1 MSTHPN
7 VMLQCVLTVNDGT
20 RKTQRALEDAFPG
33 KYPDEG
39 GVKIGEREYHLTV
52 MESDYDEDWQIS
64 ADEGQI
70 VLHEY
75 LTYDYG
81 DTVTLNEL
89 LERVGTLKAWAE
101 TAKEPHGFTYE
112 IRIGANYW

>member
-7 VMLQCVLTVNDGT
+7 VMLQCVLTLDEGS
-20 RKTQRALEDAFPG
+20 RKTERGLLEEF
-33 KYPDEG
+33 G
-39 GVKIGEREYHLTV
+39 GSPMYEDCIKIGGRHYQITV
-52 MESDYDEDWQIS
+52 MESDYEDGYQIS

-75 LTYDYG
+75 LTYGYG
-81 DTVTLNEL
+81 ETMDFDDIGAVVGEL
-89 LERVGTLKAWAE
+89 KSWAE
-101 TAKEPHGFTYE
+101 SAKNKHKFSYK

>member
-7 VMLQCVLTVNDGT
+7 VMLQCVLTVDDGS
-20 RKTQRALEDAFPG
+20 RKTERALLEDYAG
-33 KYPDEG
+33 TGMYDDY
-39 GVKIGEREYHLTV
+39 VKIADLHYKVSV
-52 MESDYDEDWQIS
+52 MGSDYDEGYQIS

-75 LTYDYG
+75 LTYGYG
-81 DTVTLNEL
+81 ETVDFETVCKRAAEL
-89 LERVGTLKAWAE
+89 KEWAE
-101 TAKEPHGFTYE
+101 SAKEKHKFSYV